1 MSFPAKDV
9 VGRVIKKFGVS
20 ESEAKA
26 MTVSSLDAI
35 IRKEAEKYLEKAE
48 LFDLPFQDILRMR
61 AELLT
66 APTLLQEVSA
76 PAKVPVAK
84 K

>member
-1 MSFPAKDV
+1 MSFPAKDIV
-9 VGRVIKKFGVS
+9 NRVIKKFGVS
-20 ESEAKA
+20 DSEAKT
-26 MTVSSLDAI
+26 MTLSSLDSI
-35 IRKEAEKYLEKAE
+35 VRKEAEKYLEKAE

-66 APTLLQEVSA
+66 APALTEVA
-76 PAKVPVAK
+76 AKVPVLK